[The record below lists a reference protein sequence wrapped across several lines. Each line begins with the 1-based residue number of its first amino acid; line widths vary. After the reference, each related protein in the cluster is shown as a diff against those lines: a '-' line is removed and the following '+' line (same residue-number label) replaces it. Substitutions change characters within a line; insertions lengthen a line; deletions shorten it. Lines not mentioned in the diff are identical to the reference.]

1 MATRILLSPF
11 PLAAGPAFG
20 PYCLPALCLVFVQV
34 EHLWVEITE
43 QAACVVRRLG
53 WAYTC
58 ISESFSYL
66 VPGSP
71 SFDSFMADSKE
82 NQYEGKGLTFHF
94 LKSDPLRANH
104 QAVFISL
111 GKWHFFIGG
120 GVKGIT
126 SKQLDRLNSP
136 RWRLI
141 IRNPMYPAINPA
153 LNNKVINKS
162 REEIK
167 SSSPVMLFSVSNG
180 F

>member
-1 MATRILLSPF
+1 
-11 PLAAGPAFG
+11 
-20 PYCLPALCLVFVQV
+20 
-34 EHLWVEITE
+34 
-43 QAACVVRRLG
+43 
-53 WAYTC
+53 
-58 ISESFSYL
+58 
-66 VPGSP
+66 
-71 SFDSFMADSKE
+71 MADTKE

-111 GKWHFFIGG
+111 GKRLFFFIGG
-120 GVKGIT
+120 GGEGII

-167 SSSPVMLFSVSNG
+167 SSSSVTLFAVAMAFNKPVFLRYIFICSALLLASMKALS
-180 F
+180 